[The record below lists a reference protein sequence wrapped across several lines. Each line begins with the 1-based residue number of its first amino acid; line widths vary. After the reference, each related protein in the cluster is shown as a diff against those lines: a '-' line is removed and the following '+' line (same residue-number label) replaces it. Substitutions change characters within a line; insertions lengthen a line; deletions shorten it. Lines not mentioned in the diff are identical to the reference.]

1 MVMKYYYA
9 PIDNTHKNLQAEWN
23 KLNFSIRNEY
33 GGNFWTW
40 IEKEYKAILDLSVYP
55 ERFKFEN
62 SEDCVLF
69 ILRWS

>member
-1 MVMKYYYA
+1 MKYYYA
-9 PIDNTHKNLQAEWN
+9 PIDAHKNLQDEWN
-23 KLNFSIRNEY
+23 KLNFYIRDEY

-40 IEKEYKAILDLSVYP
+40 IEKEHKAMLDLSVRP

-62 SEDCVLF
+62 SEDCIMF